1 MIRRPPRST
10 RTDTLF
16 PYTTLCRS
24 AEAAEPGPILTV
36 LAVALDRE
44 HGVDAVCLAQVEI
57 ILAVIGR
64 HMDEAGAAVGGDEIA
79 GEEGAR
85 AGVKFQRPFPILVIP
100 AKAGIE
106 GGVRRSEERRVGNEC
121 VSTCRSRCSPYH

>member
-1 MIRRPPRST
+1 MRIS
-10 RTDTLF
+10 DWSSDVCSSDL
-16 PYTTLCRS
+16 
-24 AEAAEPGPILTV
+24 
-36 LAVALDRE
+36 RE

-85 AGVKFQRPFPILVIP
+85 AGVKFQRPFTILVIP
-100 AKAGIE
+100 VKAGTE
-106 GGVRRSEERRVGNEC
+106 GGVRRCLLWLPAFAGMSKVIVARVPGAGAGIGKGEG
-121 VSTCRSRCSPYH
+121 